1 MAEDRKSKTK
11 RLVVSALMSALGVV
25 FLYLGALVEVASLS
39 MAVIA
44 SMCVILVAA
53 EYGGAYPWL
62 VYAVTSTASLL
73 LLPNKEAAVAFALF
87 FGFYPIIK
95 RWLDQKKRLASW
107 IIKELIFNAALA
119 LDVLLSMLLLTAGN
133 AEPLPIIIAYI
144 VIAEIAFPLYD
155 FALSRVVLIY
165 TRKIRPKLKLK

>member
-1 MAEDRKSKTK
+1 
-11 RLVVSALMSALGVV
+11 
-25 FLYLGALVEVASLS
+25 

-44 SMCVILVAA
+44 SMCVVLVAT
-53 EYGGAYPWL
+53 EFGGAYSWL

-73 LLPNKEAAVAFALF
+73 LLPHKEAAVAFALF

-95 RWLDQKKRLASW
+95 KGLEGKRRLASW
-107 IIKELIFNAALA
+107 VVKELIFNAALA

-155 FALSRVVLIY
+155 FALARVVLIY